1 MKQNKH
7 QTGTVKKETG
17 NSSKKID
24 NKTDGNTETSAEDLK
39 ESNPEEKDVP
49 TEKEELI
56 EEVDSCSEKE
66 IKLQEKLAELQDKY
80 IRLSAEFDNYR
91 KRTLKEKMDLTKYAS
106 EGVLLKAIP
115 LMDDFE
121 RALAA
126 MENSNEAEAIKTGLV
141 LICDKFSEFL
151 KNSGIKEIE
160 AINCP
165 LDVDVHDAV
174 AKIPV
179 DDDSLKGK
187 IVDVVQKGYYL
198 NDKVIR
204 HSKVVVG
211 E

>member
-1 MKQNKH
+1 MKQNKQ
-7 QTGTVKKETG
+7 QTGTVKKEAS

-24 NKTDGNTETSAEDLK
+24 NKTDGNAGSSAGDTK
-39 ESNPEEKDVP
+39 ESYPEDKEVP
-49 TEKEELI
+49 TEKEELT
-56 EEVDSCSEKE
+56 EEVDNCSEKE
-66 IKLQEKLAELQDKY
+66 IKLQEKLAEIQDKY

-121 RALAA
+121 RAMAA
-126 MENSNEAEAIKTGLV
+126 MEKSNDAEAIRTGLV
-141 LICDKFSEFL
+141 LICDKFAEFL
-151 KNSGIKEIE
+151 KNSGIREIK

-179 DDDSLKGK
+179 DDETLKGK